1 MKKNIFLWQIVS
13 VLVCL
18 AAVIFLILPGN
29 EGNILSETYDFPEE
43 FMGVVEDAAWIVQL
57 GEALQNYQLE
67 LQYPESVWF
76 GSTFNIQVSLIV
88 REGIADPVPTM
99 DELAPFIMESR
110 LVMDDVSAN
119 PGKNVLVPVQLP
131 HTMFLQYTVSPQ
143 NSADKKGKI
152 WISIYPTSE
161 EGDSVP
167 VFVLPVEIQVH
178 SFLGVKTGIWQ
189 GIWACMGA
197 GGIVVLII
205 TGRKKEK
212 N

>member
-29 EGNILSETYDFPEE
+29 ERSILSKTYDFPEE
-43 FMGVVEDAAWIVQL
+43 FMGVEEDAAWIVQL

-88 REGIADPVPTM
+88 REGIVDPAPMM
-99 DELAPFIMESR
+99 DEISPFIMESR
-110 LVMDDVSAN
+110 LVMDDISAD

-131 HTMFLQYTVSPQ
+131 QTMFLQFTISPQ
-143 NSADKKGKI
+143 NSADKKGRL

-167 VFVLPVEIQVH
+167 VFVLPVEIRMH

-189 GIWACMGA
+189 GIWACLGA
-197 GGIVVLII
+197 GGVVVLFI
-205 TGRKKEK
+205 TSRKKEK